1 MINIYSKPQPNNFS
15 VSAAPVYPGAQI
27 DQRPA
32 AVPDNKDA
40 LRNAQEMA
48 VARESSRNI
57 NTSFNNPA
65 INSSPVMLNRMSS
78 GAINPNVSS
87 FDFGNNS
94 PPKYTPFVQSSLSP
108 NQPIQFFPTKE
119 MEQANKPI
127 HLQIDPNSSPIN
139 IPAHHGKSLRSIQ
152 LFENPNNAPFTQ
164 IHHAQVNP
172 TVKANLYDPL
182 PVRQPV
188 KLNIHTD
195 SCYNYMNKRRYM
207 LPDPEQ
213 TPLEKFF
220 LRESIGQYKVAKILN
235 RTSSRS
241 LTRPKP
247 FLQRRKKY
255 LLVLDIDETLVHS
268 ELIIEQS
275 REKPAINKKYDR
287 RVEFRNP
294 NGTVDVYGVRY
305 RPFLLEFLERMSKLY
320 DLAVYT
326 ASAQD
331 YADAVIDQ
339 LDPSKTL
346 FVGRLYREHCR
357 NITGMNVKNMLNFD
371 GTDVFLVDNLIYS
384 YALQLDQGIPI
395 CPFIDDEMDVELK
408 DLAEILENLPAFDS
422 LQSLLQD
429 LLGLN
434 QFYDKLELDGETS
447 NIQVNAALLQHAA
460 AVAMNERTAAGNA
473 LTF

>member
-1 MINIYSKPQPNNFS
+1 MVNIYSHPQQNTF
-15 VSAAPVYPGAQI
+15 PVNQSHVFGGSQI

-32 AVPDNKDA
+32 
-40 LRNAQEMA
+40 
-48 VARESSRNI
+48 VATENRDPYRAGQILLSGRESTRAI
-57 NTSFNNPA
+57 NTTFNTQVTGN
-65 INSSPVMLNRMSS
+65 SPVLLNRMPS
-78 GAINPNVSS
+78 GAINPTVSS
-87 FDFGNNS
+87 FDLSTNS
-94 PPKYTPFVQSSLSP
+94 PSTFVPFVQGGQSP
-108 NQPIQFFPTKE
+108 TQQGHFFGSKDLDQSP
-119 MEQANKPI
+119 KPI

-152 LFENPNNAPFTQ
+152 LFENPNNAPFAQ
-164 IHHAQVNP
+164 VHHALINP
-172 TVKANLYDPL
+172 TVQANLYDPL
-182 PVRQPV
+182 PIRQPV
-188 KLNIHTD
+188 KLNIHAD

-207 LPDPEQ
+207 LPGPEQ

-220 LRESIGQYKVAKILN
+220 MRESVGQYKVAKILN

-247 FLQRRKKY
+247 FLQRKKKY

-305 RPFLLEFLERMSKLY
+305 RPFLLEFLDRMSKLY
-320 DLAVYT
+320 DLAIYT
-326 ASAQD
+326 ASAKD

-339 LDPSKTL
+339 LDPTKTL
-346 FVGRLYREHCR
+346 FIGRLYREHCR

-371 GTDVFLVDNLIYS
+371 GTDVILVDNLIYS

-408 DLAEILENLPAFDS
+408 DLAEILENLTAFDS

-460 AVAMNERTAAGNA
+460 AAGLNERTAAGNA